1 VVNHEQVASLI
12 ADNSDPERLA
22 LLDEVTAQRLRRK
35 YADSVRLLD
44 HHSGAGES

>member
-1 VVNHEQVASLI
+1 MSRTMADHVVNKR

-22 LLDEVTAQRLRRK
+22 LLDEATAQRLRRK
-35 YADSVRLLD
+35 SVRLLD